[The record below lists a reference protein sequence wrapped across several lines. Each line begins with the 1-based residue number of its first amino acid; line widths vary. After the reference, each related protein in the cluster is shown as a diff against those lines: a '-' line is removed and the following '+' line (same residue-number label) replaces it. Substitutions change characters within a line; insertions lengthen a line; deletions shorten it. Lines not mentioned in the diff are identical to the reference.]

1 VTASQDTDER
11 PRTGKT
17 STGRLPRSARRNQ
30 LLGAAEEVFVAQG
43 YHAAAMDDIAERA
56 GVSKPVLYQ
65 HFPGKL
71 ELYLALLDKH
81 CDALVEA
88 IRGALEATTDNK
100 LRVQATTEA
109 YFAYVAA
116 ESGAFRLVFE
126 SDLTNETAVRER
138 VEAVKAIWTTDE
150 ASYLGEYVNFDRI
163 WSWPKP
169 AQRPHPPVIVGGEGP
184 TVFDRVLAFGDAW
197 MPNHGPSDLIK
208 RSAELRLRADRH
220 ISLQVMGV
228 PADPSVFEAYAAE
241 GFDRVVHWLPSAG
254 RGPVERA
261 LDGYESAI
269 AEFTGEGS

>member
-1 VTASQDTDER
+1 MTAVQDTDER

-17 STGRLPRSARRNQ
+17 ATGRLPRSARRNQ

-88 IRGALEATTDNK
+88 IRTALEATTDNK
-100 LRVQATTEA
+100 LRVLATTEA

-126 SDLTNETAVRER
+126 SDLTNESAVRER
-138 VEAVKAIWTTDE
+138 VEAVTRATATLVSKVIAEDTDLPEEEAMLLAVGVCGLCQITARFWLAQGSSIPKDE
-150 ASYLGEYVNFDRI
+150 AVRLVSSL
-163 WSWPKP
+163 SWRGLKGFPM
-169 AQRPHPPVIVGGEGP
+169 HGGD
-184 TVFDRVLAFGDAW
+184 T
-197 MPNHGPSDLIK
+197 
-208 RSAELRLRADRH
+208 
-220 ISLQVMGV
+220 
-228 PADPSVFEAYAAE
+228 AA
-241 GFDRVVHWLPSAG
+241 H
-254 RGPVERA
+254 
-261 LDGYESAI
+261 
-269 AEFTGEGS
+269 

>member
-1 VTASQDTDER
+1 MTAVQDTDER
-11 PRTGKT
+11 PRAAKAA
-17 STGRLPRSARRNQ
+17 TGRLPRSARRNQ

-88 IRGALEATTDNK
+88 IRTALEATTDNK

-126 SDLTNETAVRER
+126 SDLTNEDAVRER
-138 VEAVKAIWTTDE
+138 VEAVTRATATLVSRVIAEDTDLPEEEAMLLAVGVCGLCQITARFWLAQGGTIPKDE
-150 ASYLGEYVNFDRI
+150 AVRLVSSL
-163 WSWPKP
+163 SWRGLKGFPM
-169 AQRPHPPVIVGGEGP
+169 HGGD
-184 TVFDRVLAFGDAW
+184 T
-197 MPNHGPSDLIK
+197 
-208 RSAELRLRADRH
+208 
-220 ISLQVMGV
+220 
-228 PADPSVFEAYAAE
+228 AA
-241 GFDRVVHWLPSAG
+241 H
-254 RGPVERA
+254 
-261 LDGYESAI
+261 
-269 AEFTGEGS
+269 